1 MKLNKKEI
9 NLVIE
14 ALNWF
19 IDHKKI
25 SHDDA
30 SGFDDKDDDAYFNV
44 WKEIPQPLIMFGKIV
59 GNASSKW
66 IFKHQ
71 DHQDLLN
78 KLEEL
83 NTVAR

>member
-14 ALNWF
+14 ALDWF
-19 IDHKKI
+19 IEHKKI
-25 SHDDA
+25 SHDD
-30 SGFDDKDDDAYFNV
+30 SCGFDDKDDGYLNV
-44 WKEIPQPLIMFGKIV
+44 WKEIPQPLIMFGKVV
-59 GNASSKW
+59 GDAPSKW

-83 NTVAR
+83 NTVAQ

>member
-14 ALNWF
+14 ALDWF
-19 IDHKKI
+19 IEHKKI
-25 SHDDA
+25 THE
-30 SGFDDKDDDAYFNV
+30 DDDAYFNV